1 MTVTYRQAYGIH
13 CINGILFN
21 HESPRRGETF
31 VTRKVTRAVA
41 NILAGKQDSLY
52 LGNLN
57 SKRDWGYA
65 PEYVEAMWMMMQI
78 DEPQDFV
85 IGTGENNSVKDFVK
99 TAFEYAGLEYK
110 KFVKVDERYL
120 RPIEVEELKA
130 DPSKVERILG
140 WRPKIYLD
148 DLISIMVDADMESIG
163 IDSIGKGKKIIESNF
178 LDWHKWNGSG
188 QALSKPD

>member
-1 MTVTYRQAYGIH
+1 M
-13 CINGILFN
+13 
-21 HESPRRGETF
+21 
-31 VTRKVTRAVA
+31 
-41 NILAGKQDSLY
+41 D
-52 LGNLN
+52 
-57 SKRDWGYA
+57 
-65 PEYVEAMWMMMQI
+65 
-78 DEPQDFV
+78 DFV